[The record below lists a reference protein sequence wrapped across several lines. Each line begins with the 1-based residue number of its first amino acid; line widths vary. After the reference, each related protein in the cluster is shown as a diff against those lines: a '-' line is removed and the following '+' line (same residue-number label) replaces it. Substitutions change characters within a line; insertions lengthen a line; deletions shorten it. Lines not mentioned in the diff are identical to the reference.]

1 MTVNVQPLGARVLV
15 RLVAD
20 DSVTASGLVLPDTAK
35 GKPQRGEVVAVGDD
49 EEEIK
54 VAVGDKVYFA
64 QYTGTEL
71 NLDNEEYLILDAAD
85 VLAVIR

>member
-1 MTVNVQPLGARVLV
+1 MSVNVQPLGARVLV

-49 EEEIK
+49 EDEIK